1 MKLKLLNKLK
11 ALQVEVLLVVCGIV
25 DFVDCAMDFC
35 EKFSFDVWYLSQILM
50 IYG

>member
-1 MKLKLLNKLK
+1 MKLKLLNELI

-35 EKFSFDVWYLSQILM
+35 ERFPFDVRHLM
-50 IYG
+50 IYE